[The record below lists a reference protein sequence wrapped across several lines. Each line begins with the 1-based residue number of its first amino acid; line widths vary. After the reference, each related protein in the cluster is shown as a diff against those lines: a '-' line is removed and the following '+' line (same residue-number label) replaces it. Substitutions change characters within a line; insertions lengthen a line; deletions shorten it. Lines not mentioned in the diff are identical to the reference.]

1 MSSESTRR
9 IAKNTGFLYVR
20 MLLTMGVAFYTSRV
34 VLNALGVEDYGIY
47 NVVGGVVAMF
57 SFLTGMFTS
66 ATQRFLNYEMGL
78 GNRKRLNEIFS
89 MSVTLN
95 VMIATLIVLVS
106 EIVGLWFINHKLVI
120 PEDRLMAAHWVFQF
134 SLLAMAVTI
143 ISTPYN
149 AVIIAHERMSA
160 FAYIAVV
167 ECLLKLGVAIV
178 IVYCGEDKLI
188 VYGTLLLV
196 VAFIVRTIY
205 SLYCKRR
212 FEECHYKFYW
222 DKVLFRE
229 MGAFAGW
236 NMYGN
241 FAFVM
246 TTQGVNM
253 LLNMFFGPAVNASRA
268 IAVQIQGAIMGLATN
283 FTMAINPQIVQS
295 YAQERRENMYQYVF
309 WGAKFSFFLLL
320 ILIVPILLET
330 EFLLKIWLKQIPDYS
345 VVFVRLILIQ
355 TLLWILHVPLHSA
368 IHASGKMKRYQLITG
383 TFSLLSIPFVYM
395 ILCLGETPPSVFLV
409 YIGIYFIYIFILLL
423 VLKDIMNFPVKS
435 FISEVLLVVFVTTF
449 YVCFLILPVL
459 YVTKDCSLYLRVL
472 LRELWGE
479 MVCVAIIS
487 RIGMKREEREKVKEY
502 IFNIFS
508 NFKKFNILK

>member
-1 MSSESTRR
+1 
-9 IAKNTGFLYVR
+9 
-20 MLLTMGVAFYTSRV
+20 MGVAFYTSRV

-66 ATQRFLNYEMGL
+66 ATQRYLNYEMGL

-95 VMIATLIVLVS
+95 VMIAILIVLVS

-178 IVYCGEDKLI
+178 IVYYGGDKLI
-188 VYGTLLLV
+188 LYGTLSLV
-196 VAFIVRTIY
+196 VAFIVRVIY

-222 DKVLFRE
+222 DKVLFHE

-268 IAVQIQGAIMGLATN
+268 IAVQIQMAIQGFATN
-283 FTMAINPQIVQS
+283 FTMAVDPQIVQS
-295 YAQERRENMYQYVF
+295 YAQGKKEDIFRLVCYSS
-309 WGAKFSFFLLL
+309 KFSFFLLL
-320 ILIVPILLET
+320 LLALPVLLET
-330 EFLLKIWLKQIPDYS
+330 ELLLKLWLRQVPDYS
-345 VVFVRLILIQ
+345 VVFVRLVLIQ
-355 TLLWILHVPLHSA
+355 MLIRVLQNPLHTLM
-368 IHASGKMKRYQLITG
+368 HATGKMRKYQLIDG
-383 TFSLLSIPFVYM
+383 TLLLLNIPVSYWLLKEGGDATVVFMVSIIFIFVAFIALLYVVWSVIGFSVYIFWRKVIWRVLMVSVLLGIM
-395 ILCLGETPPSVFLV
+395 IYVFCFSEFQGAIYWFGEVAILSTSVLLIWNIGMEHNERNLFREYWKVFLKNV
-409 YIGIYFIYIFILLL
+409 H
-423 VLKDIMNFPVKS
+423 LKSK
-435 FISEVLLVVFVTTF
+435 
-449 YVCFLILPVL
+449 
-459 YVTKDCSLYLRVL
+459 
-472 LRELWGE
+472 
-479 MVCVAIIS
+479 
-487 RIGMKREEREKVKEY
+487 
-502 IFNIFS
+502 
-508 NFKKFNILK
+508 

>member
-66 ATQRFLNYEMGL
+66 ATQRYLNYEMGL

-95 VMIATLIVLVS
+95 VMIAILIVLVS

-178 IVYCGEDKLI
+178 IVYYGGDKLI
-188 VYGTLLLV
+188 LYGTLSLV
-196 VAFIVRTIY
+196 VAFIVRVIY

-222 DKVLFRE
+222 DKVLFHE

-268 IAVQIQGAIMGLATN
+268 IAVQIQMAIQGFATN
-283 FTMAINPQIVQS
+283 FTMAVDPQIVQS
-295 YAQERRENMYQYVF
+295 YAQGKKEDIFRLVCYSS
-309 WGAKFSFFLLL
+309 KFSFFLLL
-320 ILIVPILLET
+320 LLALPVLLET
-330 EFLLKIWLKQIPDYS
+330 ELLLKLWLRQVPDYS
-345 VVFVRLILIQ
+345 VVFVRLVLIQ
-355 TLLWILHVPLHSA
+355 MLIRVLQNPLHTLM
-368 IHASGKMKRYQLITG
+368 HATGKMRKYQLIDG
-383 TFSLLSIPFVYM
+383 TLLLLNIPVSYWLLKEGGDATVVFMVSIIFIFVAFIALLYVVWSVIGFSVYIFWRKVIWRVLMVSVLLGIM
-395 ILCLGETPPSVFLV
+395 IYVFCFSEFQGAIYWFGEVAILSTSVLLIWNIGMEHNERNLFREYWKVFLKNV
-409 YIGIYFIYIFILLL
+409 H
-423 VLKDIMNFPVKS
+423 LKSK
-435 FISEVLLVVFVTTF
+435 
-449 YVCFLILPVL
+449 
-459 YVTKDCSLYLRVL
+459 
-472 LRELWGE
+472 
-479 MVCVAIIS
+479 
-487 RIGMKREEREKVKEY
+487 
-502 IFNIFS
+502 
-508 NFKKFNILK
+508 

>member
-1 MSSESTRR
+1 MPSENTRR

-78 GNRKRLNEIFS
+78 GNQERLKEIFS
-89 MSVTLN
+89 MSITLN
-95 VMIATLIVLVS
+95 AMIAVLIVLVS
-106 EIVGLWFINHKLVI
+106 EIAGLWFINHKLVI
-120 PEDRLMAAHWVFQF
+120 PGDRLTAAHWVFQF

-143 ISTPYN
+143 VSTPYN

-160 FAYIAVV
+160 FAYIAVA
-167 ECLLKLGVAIV
+167 ECLLKLGVAVV
-178 IVYCGEDKLI
+178 IVFCGGDKLI
-188 VYGTLLLV
+188 IYGALLLT
-196 VAFIVRTIY
+196 VAFIVRAIY
-205 SLYCKRR
+205 SLYCRKN

-268 IAVQIQGAIMGLATN
+268 IAVQIQSAIMGFATN
-283 FTMAINPQIVQS
+283 FTMAINPQIVQN
-295 YAQERRENMYQYVF
+295 YAQGKKEEIFRLVCYSS
-309 WGAKFSFFLLL
+309 KFSFFLLL
-320 ILIVPILLET
+320 LLALPVLLET
-330 EFLLKIWLKQIPDYS
+330 ELLLKLWLKPVSYWLLKDGGDATVVLIVSIIFTFMALVALLYVVWSATGFS
-345 VVFVRLILIQ
+345 VYVFWQKVIWRVLMVSILLGLMIYVFKKCLLEFQSLTYWFGEVFILPASVLLIWNVGMERNERNLFRGY
-355 TLLWILHVPLHSA
+355 W
-368 IHASGKMKRYQLITG
+368 K
-383 TFSLLSIPFVYM
+383 
-395 ILCLGETPPSVFLV
+395 VFLV
-409 YIGIYFIYIFILLL
+409 K
-423 VLKDIMNFPVKS
+423 VH
-435 FISEVLLVVFVTTF
+435 
-449 YVCFLILPVL
+449 
-459 YVTKDCSLYLRVL
+459 LR
-472 LRELWGE
+472 
-479 MVCVAIIS
+479 S
-487 RIGMKREEREKVKEY
+487 K
-502 IFNIFS
+502 
-508 NFKKFNILK
+508 

>member
-1 MSSESTRR
+1 MSSENTRR
-9 IAKNTGFLYVR
+9 IAKNTGFLYIR

-78 GNRKRLNEIFS
+78 GNRKRLSEIFS
-89 MSVTLN
+89 MSITLN
-95 VMIATLIVLVS
+95 AMIAVLIVLVS

-120 PEDRLMAAHWVFQF
+120 PDDRLTAAHWVFQF

-160 FAYIAVV
+160 FAYIAVA
-167 ECLLKLGVAIV
+167 ECLLKLGVAVV
-178 IVYCGEDKLI
+178 IVFCGGDKLI
-188 VYGTLLLV
+188 IYGALLLA
-196 VAFIVRTIY
+196 VAFIVRAIY
-205 SLYCKRR
+205 SLYCRKN

-268 IAVQIQGAIMGLATN
+268 IAVQIQSAIMGFATN
-283 FTMAINPQIVQS
+283 FTMAINPQIVQN
-295 YAQERRENMYQYVF
+295 YAQERRENMYRYVF

-320 ILIVPILLET
+320 ILIVPVLLET

-345 VVFVRLILIQ
+345 IVFVRLILIQ

-395 ILCLGETPPSVFLV
+395 ILRLGGTPPSVFLV
-409 YIGIYFIYIFILLL
+409 YIGTYFIYIFILLFI
-423 VLKDIMNFPVKS
+423 LKDTINFPVKS
-435 FISEVLLVVFVTTF
+435 FISEVLLVVFVTAF
-449 YVCFLILPVL
+449 FIFFLILPVL
-459 YVTKDCSLYLRVL
+459 YVTKDYPLYLRVL
-472 LRELWGE
+472 LRELWGG
-479 MVCVAIIS
+479 MVCVTIIF
-487 RIGMKREEREKVKEY
+487 RIGMKREERIKVKEY
-502 IFNIFS
+502 ILIFFS
-508 NFKKFNILK
+508 KFKKFNVLK